1 MEQTLKIGQLAQ
13 RAAVNLQTIRYY
25 EREGLLPEPPRL
37 SSGYR
42 LYTDSLV
49 RRVRFIKRAQEIG
62 FSLAEIRELLSL
74 RADENR
80 ERNEVRAIAQAKIAD
95 IEDKMRTL
103 KAMKAVLNR
112 LTERCSGCGP
122 ASECPRRESIDSEEV
137 LR

>member
-1 MEQTLKIGQLAQ
+1 METARALKIGQLTE

-25 EREGLLPEPPRL
+25 EREGLQPKPPRL

-42 LYTDSLV
+42 LFPDSTV

-74 RADENR
+74 RMDERR
-80 ERNEVRAIAQAKIAD
+80 ERGEVRALAERKIAD
-95 IEDKMRTL
+95 IERKIRTL

-122 ASECPRRESIDSEEV
+122 ASECPI
-137 LR
+137 L